1 MIMKKNLMLLTMLLS
16 GGLAACSASP
26 TDETTNSTQQE
37 IGDSVQNE
45 TDGNT
50 GGQNQEE
57 DQTSN
62 NEQSQ
67 SDETQDSQ
75 DSDGTST
82 SEVNSNEGQSGQTGT
97 ADESIDKEQKKMAI
111 DTLNDLVLDGK
122 KGKVYHLND
131 NFYVGKTTQTDVYN
145 TIGKPERQDTFDRYT
160 GSMGQASYDL
170 RYNEKGLLVEARYLG
185 TNVERQT
192 NLGGISSKDLVEQL
206 GNPDEKRML
215 KDSDQTSYIYEL
227 GSYEIQFV
235 MNEKD
240 KADHVNLLLV
250 S

>member
-1 MIMKKNLMLLTMLLS
+1 MKKNWMLLTILLS

-37 IGDSVQNE
+37 MDDSAQNE
-45 TDGNT
+45 TDGT
-50 GGQNQEE
+50 TDGQNHEE

-75 DSDGTST
+75 HSDET
-82 SEVNSNEGQSGQTGT
+82 SEANENKDSSSQSTG
-97 ADESIDKEQKKMAI
+97 DDPIDKEQKKMAI
-111 DTLNDLVLDGK
+111 DTLNDLVSDGK
-122 KGKVYHLND
+122 KGKVYHLSD

-206 GNPDEKRML
+206 GEPDEQRTL
-215 KDSDQTSYIYEL
+215 KESHQTSYIYEL
-227 GSYEIQFV
+227 GNYEIQFV
-235 MNEKD
+235 MTEKD
-240 KADHVNLLLV
+240 KTDHVNLLLV

>member
-1 MIMKKNLMLLTMLLS
+1 MKKNLMLLTMLLS

-37 IGDSVQNE
+37 MGDSVQNE

-57 DQTSN
+57 DQTSNN

-82 SEVNSNEGQSGQTGT
+82 SEVNSNKGQSGQTGT
-97 ADESIDKEQKKMAI
+97 AEESIDKEQKKMAI

-227 GSYEIQFV
+227 GNYEIQFV
-235 MNEKD
+235 MTGKD

>member
-1 MIMKKNLMLLTMLLS
+1 MKQNLLLLTMLLS

-26 TDETTNSTQQE
+26 TDETTDSTQQE
-37 IGDSVQNE
+37 MGDSVQNE
-45 TDGNT
+45 TGGNAA
-50 GGQNQEE
+50 GQNDEE
-57 DQTSN
+57 EQTSN
-62 NEQSQ
+62 NEQSEA
-67 SDETQDSQ
+67 DETQDSQ
-75 DSDGTST
+75 NSEETTS
-82 SEVNSNEGQSGQTGT
+82 SEADENKDHSSHEST

-145 TIGKPERQDTFDRYT
+145 TIGKPERKDTFDRYT

-215 KDSDQTSYIYEL
+215 EDSNQTSYIYEL

-235 MNEKD
+235 MTEKD
-240 KADHVNLLLV
+240 NADHVNLLLV

>member
-1 MIMKKNLMLLTMLLS
+1 MIMKKNLMLLTILLS

-37 IGDSVQNE
+37 MGDSVQNE
-45 TDGNT
+45 TDGNA
-50 GGQNQEE
+50 GGQNYEE

-67 SDETQDSQ
+67 SDEAQ
-75 DSDGTST
+75 DSDGTPA
-82 SEVNSNEGQSGQTGT
+82 SEENDNQGQSGQAGT

-215 KDSDQTSYIYEL
+215 KDSNQTSYIYEL
-227 GSYEIQFV
+227 GNFEIQFV
-235 MNEKD
+235 MTEKD